1 MEEMKQC
8 PQCGQMVKTVA
19 KKCRYCGYWFN
30 ETNNET
36 TNETASK
43 TASEAPPPP
52 PHAETPHTPPPPSP
66 GSGTESSYG
75 QGGRLITVM
84 GVINEGTT
92 LGLKNFVSIFVAYI
106 LFILTS
112 WIPYINVGTSIALI
126 NLPITL
132 SKSNNSTISPM
143 FIFDGHYRKYMGE
156 FFNLMGLMAISLI
169 PAFLFLI
176 IPGIIISY
184 GWSQAYYLMFDKE
197 IAPSEAMMQSTK
209 ITYGYKST
217 LFWIDLLIAVVVSIF
232 FGIINFL
239 TMLVTN
245 SPIITMIFMVI
256 IISLVAV
263 IRVGCAAVAYRELQK
278 RL

>member
-1 MEEMKQC
+1 
-8 PQCGQMVKTVA
+8 MVKTVA

-30 ETNNET
+30 ETTNET
-36 TNETASK
+36 TNE

-52 PHAETPHTPPPPSP
+52 PHAETPHTQPPPSP
-66 GSGTESSYG
+66 GSGTEPSYG

-132 SKSNNSTISPM
+132 SKSNNSTISPT

>member
-1 MEEMKQC
+1 MA
-8 PQCGQMVKTVA
+8 VK
-19 KKCRYCGYWFN
+19 
-30 ETNNET
+30 ET

-52 PHAETPHTPPPPSP
+52 PHAEAPHTPPPPSP
-66 GSGTESSYG
+66 GPGTEPSYD
-75 QGGRLITVM
+75 QSGRLITVM
-84 GVINEGTT
+84 GVINEGTS

-132 SKSNNSTISPM
+132 SKSNNSTISPT

-217 LFWIDLLIAVVVSIF
+217 LFWIDLLIVVVVSIF

>member
-1 MEEMKQC
+1 
-8 PQCGQMVKTVA
+8 MVKTVA

-30 ETNNET
+30 ETTNET

-52 PHAETPHTPPPPSP
+52 PNTEAPHTQPPPSP
-66 GSGTESSYG
+66 GSGTEPSYG

-84 GVINEGTT
+84 GVINEGTS

-132 SKSNNSTISPM
+132 SKSNNSTISPT

-176 IPGIIISY
+176 IPGIIINY

>member
-1 MEEMKQC
+1 
-8 PQCGQMVKTVA
+8 
-19 KKCRYCGYWFN
+19 
-30 ETNNET
+30 
-36 TNETASK
+36 
-43 TASEAPPPP
+43 
-52 PHAETPHTPPPPSP
+52 
-66 GSGTESSYG
+66 
-75 QGGRLITVM
+75 M

-92 LGLKNFVSIFVAYI
+92 LGLKNFLSIFVAYI

-132 SKSNNSTISPM
+132 SKSNNSAISPT

-176 IPGIIISY
+176 IQGIIISY

-232 FGIINFL
+232 IGIINFL
-239 TMLVTN
+239 IMLVTN
-245 SPIITMIFMVI
+245 SPIITIILMSI
-256 IISLVAV
+256 IIALVAV

>member
-1 MEEMKQC
+1 M
-8 PQCGQMVKTVA
+8 
-19 KKCRYCGYWFN
+19 F
-30 ETNNET
+30 
-36 TNETASK
+36 
-43 TASEAPPPP
+43 
-52 PHAETPHTPPPPSP
+52 
-66 GSGTESSYG
+66 
-75 QGGRLITVM
+75 
-84 GVINEGTT
+84 
-92 LGLKNFVSIFVAYI
+92 LKVEFEY
-106 LFILTS
+106 T
-112 WIPYINVGTSIALI
+112 
-126 NLPITL
+126 
-132 SKSNNSTISPM
+132 